1 MIEGH
6 KAHMEPGYLPW
17 KKSADTEGRPCFRDD
32 NVELT
37 YRQFTQR
44 VDAFA
49 AQLADKGL
57 RSGDVLAVMLPNRV
71 ELVLAIF
78 AAWRLGAAATP
89 INPAFTTT
97 EAGFQIAD
105 SGARLLVNL
114 DADSPTNG
122 LPTIHVAD
130 MAADIAA
137 GTGARTVAS
146 HSVHDDDLALLVYTS
161 GSTGKPKGVMLSHGN
176 LVAMASQMVERMTIT
191 RDDHCLLIL
200 PLFHSNALL
209 VSVLSPMLAGAQ
221 TTVMGKF
228 SPLPFL
234 ALIERLKPTYF
245 SGVPTIFALLAALPD
260 DVRPD
265 TSSLRFA
272 VCGAAPVSQE
282 LLTKSEERFGLV
294 IIEGYGLTEGT
305 CCSAC
310 NPIEGIRKLGTVG
323 PPMPGQII
331 AIMDPHDTFVPT
343 GETGEVVISG
353 PTVMQGYLGNPD
365 ETAKTIRD
373 GWLHTGDVGFL
384 DEDGY
389 LTLVDR
395 IKDMIIRGGENLY
408 PKEIESILFEVDG
421 VLEAAV
427 VGKPDPILG
436 EVPVAY
442 VALYPDSPVTETE
455 LLAHCRTHLTRVKV
469 PVSITIVDAIPKN
482 PVGKIDKPTLRRSLQ
497 PQQA

>member
-1 MIEGH
+1 
-6 KAHMEPGYLPW
+6 MEPGYLPW
-17 KKSADTEGRPCFRDD
+17 NKAGDPADRPCFRDD

-37 YRQFTQR
+37 YGEFAQR

-49 AQLADKGL
+49 TQLANKGL
-57 RSGDVLAVMLPNRV
+57 RPGDVLAVMLPNRV
-71 ELVLAIF
+71 ELVVAIF

-89 INPAFTTT
+89 INPAFTAT
-97 EAGFQIAD
+97 EADYQIAD
-105 SGARLLVNL
+105 SGARMVVNL
-114 DADSPTNG
+114 VAESPANG

-130 MAADIAA
+130 I
-137 GTGARTVAS
+137 TGETDAKILPPHT
-146 HSVHDDDLALLVYTS
+146 VHDDDLALLVYTS
-161 GSTGKPKGVMLSHGN
+161 GSTGKPKGVMLDHGN
-176 LVAMASQMVERMTIT
+176 LLAMAAQMVDRMTIT

-200 PLFHSNALL
+200 PLFHCNALL

-221 TTVMGKF
+221 VTVMGKF
-228 SPLPFL
+228 SPVPFL
-234 ALIERLKPTYF
+234 GLIETLKPTYF
-245 SGVPTIFALLAALPD
+245 SGVPTIFALLAALPA
-260 DVRPD
+260 DVMPD

-310 NPIEGIRKLGTVG
+310 NPIEGTRKLGTVG
-323 PPMPGQII
+323 PAMPGQVI
-331 AIMDPHDTFVPT
+331 AIMDPNDKIVPT

-353 PTVMQGYLGNPD
+353 PTVMRGYLGNPE
-365 ETAKTIRD
+365 ETANTIRD
-373 GWLHTGDVGFL
+373 GWLHTGDVGLL

-408 PKEIESILFEVDG
+408 PKEIESTLFEVDG

-427 VGKPDPILG
+427 VGKPDPVLG

-455 LLAHCRTHLTRVKV
+455 LLEHCRIHLTRVKV

-497 PQQA
+497 PQSV

>member
-1 MIEGH
+1 
-6 KAHMEPGYLPW
+6 MELGYLPW
-17 KKSADTEGRPCFRDD
+17 IKAADSAERPCFRDD

-49 AQLADKGL
+49 AHLADKGL
-57 RSGDVLAVMLPNRV
+57 RPGDVLAVMLPNRV

-78 AAWRLGAAATP
+78 AAWRLGATATP
-89 INPAFTTT
+89 INPAFTAT
-97 EAGFQIAD
+97 EANFQIAD
-105 SGARLLVNL
+105 SGARLVVNL
-114 DADSPTNG
+114 DADSPAND

-130 MAADIAA
+130 I
-137 GTGARTVAS
+137 VAET
-146 HSVHDDDLALLVYTS
+146 HSKTLAPHTVHDDDLALLVYTS

-176 LVAMASQMVERMTIT
+176 LLAMASQMVEHMAIT

-200 PLFHSNALL
+200 PLFHCNALL

-228 SPLPFL
+228 SPEPFL
-234 ALIERLKPTYF
+234 RLIETLKPTYF
-245 SGVPTIFALLAALPD
+245 SGVPTIYALLAALPE
-260 DVRPD
+260 DVMPD

-282 LLTKSEERFGLV
+282 LLTKSEERFGFV
-294 IIEGYGLTEGT
+294 MIEGYGLTEGT

-323 PPMPGQII
+323 PAMAGQII
-331 AIMDPHDTFVPT
+331 AIMDPSGKVLPT

-353 PTVMQGYLGNPD
+353 PIVMQGYLGNPD

-373 GWLHTGDVGFL
+373 GWLHTGDVGHL

-408 PKEIESILFEVDG
+408 PKEIESTLFEVDG

-427 VGKPDPILG
+427 VGKPDPVLG

-442 VALYPDSPVTETE
+442 VALYPESPVTEAD
-455 LLAHCRTHLTRVKV
+455 LLKHCRTHLTRVKV

-482 PVGKIDKPTLRRSLQ
+482 PVGKIDKPTLRKSLQ
-497 PQQA
+497 PQSA